1 MLEIILLSVVVLVA
15 LIIGGWYSHSRQQ
28 QRAQEFER
36 ELDRFDND
44 DNSDFH
50 ARFDSVFAQDT
61 VDLSD
66 SPKVR
71 MDSDVADVG
80 DEFDD
85 SEMDDE
91 FADADEEDDTP
102 DWEMVVALTIMAPE
116 SQMFTGRAIKSALEQ
131 QEMHFGDMQIYHR
144 YTVNNRRQ
152 TLFSVANILDP
163 GTLLPDQLISMK
175 TPGLLMFARLPGPVN
190 GLTVFD
196 SMLDT
201 AQQLTA
207 YLGGILCDE
216 KREPITDKHL
226 EATRNRIFE
235 LNLSLQTGNKSDD
248 DFT

>member
-1 MLEIILLSVVVLVA
+1 VFEIILLSVVVLVA
-15 LIIGGWYSHSRQQ
+15 LVIGGWYTHSRQQ

-36 ELDRFDND
+36 ELDRFDEA

-61 VDLSD
+61 VDLSNGVNVRLD
-66 SPKVR
+66 SNEKVI
-71 MDSDVADVG
+71 DDDF
-80 DEFDD
+80 DEIEIDEDFDD
-85 SEMDDE
+85 AEVDE
-91 FADADEEDDTP
+91 SP

-116 SQMFTGRAIKSALEQ
+116 SQMFTGRAIKSALDQ

-248 DFT
+248 DFN

>member
-1 MLEIILLSVVVLVA
+1 MFEIILLSVVVLVA
-15 LIIGGWYSHSRQQ
+15 LVIGGWYTHTRQQ

-36 ELDRFDND
+36 ELDRFDATEN
-44 DNSDFH
+44 NDFH

-61 VDLSD
+61 VDLSSD
-66 SPKVR
+66 VKVR
-71 MDSDVADVG
+71 LDSADQ
-80 DEFDD
+80 DFDAA
-85 SEMDDE
+85 DDDFE
-91 FADADEEDDTP
+91 SDDDFEETDPEEAP

-116 SQMFTGRAIKSALEQ
+116 SQMFTGRAIKSALDQ

-163 GTLLPDQLISMK
+163 GTLLPDQMIAMK

-201 AQQLTA
+201 AHQLTA

-235 LNLSLQTGNKSDD
+235 LNLSLQAGNKSDD
-248 DFT
+248 DFN

>member
-1 MLEIILLSVVVLVA
+1 MFEIILLSVVVLVA
-15 LIIGGWYSHSRQQ
+15 LVIGGWYTHSRQQ

-36 ELDRFDND
+36 ELDRFDEA

-61 VDLSD
+61 VELTDAPRVHLGSHDLD
-66 SPKVR
+66 NV
-71 MDSDVADVG
+71 DDF
-80 DEFDD
+80 DEP
-85 SEMDDE
+85 ELDE
-91 FADADEEDDTP
+91 DFEDAEAEDEP
-102 DWEMVVALTIMAPE
+102 DWEMVVALTIIAPE
-116 SQMFTGRAIKSALEQ
+116 SQMFTGRAIKSALDQ

-175 TPGLLMFARLPGPVN
+175 TPGLLLFARLPGPVN
-190 GLTVFD
+190 GLTVFE

-226 EATRNRIFE
+226 EGVRNRIFE
-235 LNLSLQTGNKSDD
+235 LNLSLQAGNKSDD

>member
-1 MLEIILLSVVVLVA
+1 MFEIILLSVVVLVA
-15 LIIGGWYSHSRQQ
+15 LVIGGWYTHSRQQ

-36 ELDRFDND
+36 ELDRFDET

-66 SPKVR
+66 NVKVR
-71 MDSDVADVG
+71 LDSDEKVID
-80 DEFDD
+80 DDFDEIEIDEEFDD
-85 SEMDDE
+85 AEVDE
-91 FADADEEDDTP
+91 AP

-116 SQMFTGRAIKSALEQ
+116 SQMFTGRAIKSALDQ

-152 TLFSVANILDP
+152 TLFSIANILDP

-216 KREPITDKHL
+216 KREPITEKHL
-226 EATRNRIFE
+226 EAIRNRIFE
-235 LNLSLQTGNKSDD
+235 LNLSLQAGNKTDD
-248 DFT
+248 DFN

>member
-1 MLEIILLSVVVLVA
+1 
-15 LIIGGWYSHSRQQ
+15 
-28 QRAQEFER
+28 
-36 ELDRFDND
+36 
-44 DNSDFH
+44 
-50 ARFDSVFAQDT
+50 
-61 VDLSD
+61 
-66 SPKVR
+66 
-71 MDSDVADVG
+71 
-80 DEFDD
+80 
-85 SEMDDE
+85 
-91 FADADEEDDTP
+91 
-102 DWEMVVALTIMAPE
+102 ALTIMAPE

-226 EATRNRIFE
+226 EAARNRIFE
-235 LNLSLQTGNKSDD
+235 LNLSLQAGNKSDD

>member
-1 MLEIILLSVVVLVA
+1 VFEIILLSVVVLVA
-15 LIIGGWYSHSRQQ
+15 LVIGGWYTHSRQQ

-36 ELDRFDND
+36 ELDRFDEA

-66 SPKVR
+66 GPKVR
-71 MDSDVADVG
+71 LDSDQAEDPNVAVESDE

-85 SEMDDE
+85 EE
-91 FADADEEDDTP
+91 ADEAP

-116 SQMFTGRAIKSALEQ
+116 SQMFTGRAIKSALDQ

-163 GTLLPDQLISMK
+163 GTLLPDQLISIK
-175 TPGLLMFARLPGPVN
+175 TPGLLVFARLPGPVN

-196 SMLDT
+196 SMLDA

-226 EATRNRIFE
+226 EAIRNRIFE
-235 LNLSLQTGNKSDD
+235 LNLSLQAGNKSDD

>member
-1 MLEIILLSVVVLVA
+1 VFEIILLSVIVLVA
-15 LIIGGWYSHSRQQ
+15 LVIGGWYTHTRQQ

-36 ELDRFDND
+36 ELDRFDET

-61 VDLSD
+61 VELSD
-66 SPKVR
+66 GPRVR
-71 MDSDVADVG
+71 LNSDESEID
-80 DEFDD
+80 DEFD
-85 SEMDDE
+85 ELELDE
-91 FADADEEDDTP
+91 DLEDEELVEAP
-102 DWEMVVALTIMAPE
+102 DWEMVIALTIMAPE

-144 YTVNNRRQ
+144 YSINNRRQ

-175 TPGLLMFARLPGPVN
+175 TPGLLLFARLPGPIN

-226 EATRNRIFE
+226 ESIRNRIFE

-248 DFT
+248 DFN

>member
-1 MLEIILLSVVVLVA
+1 MFEIILLSVIVLVA
-15 LIIGGWYSHSRQQ
+15 LVVGGWYTHSRQQ

-36 ELDRFDND
+36 ELDRFDHE

-61 VDLSD
+61 VEFSD
-66 SPKVR
+66 GPRVR
-71 MDSDVADVG
+71 LNNEEADTE
-80 DEFDD
+80 DELAATELDEDIDD
-85 SEMDDE
+85 TESDDE
-91 FADADEEDDTP
+91 P

-116 SQMFTGRAIKSALEQ
+116 SQMFTGRAIKSALDQ

-144 YTVNNRRQ
+144 YTVHNRRQ

-175 TPGLLMFARLPGPVN
+175 TPGLLLFARLPGPVN
-190 GLTVFD
+190 GLTIFD

-226 EATRNRIFE
+226 ESIRNRIFE
-235 LNLSLQTGNKSDD
+235 LNLSLQAGPKSDD
-248 DFT
+248 DFH

>member
-1 MLEIILLSVVVLVA
+1 
-15 LIIGGWYSHSRQQ
+15 
-28 QRAQEFER
+28 
-36 ELDRFDND
+36 
-44 DNSDFH
+44 
-50 ARFDSVFAQDT
+50 
-61 VDLSD
+61 
-66 SPKVR
+66 
-71 MDSDVADVG
+71 MDSDVADVN

-91 FADADEEDDTP
+91 FADVDEEDDTP

-175 TPGLLMFARLPGPVN
+175 TPGLLMFARLPGP
-190 GLTVFD
+190 
-196 SMLDT
+196 
-201 AQQLTA
+201 A
-207 YLGGILCDE
+207 
-216 KREPITDKHL
+216 
-226 EATRNRIFE
+226 RNRIFE
-235 LNLSLQTGNKSDD
+235 LNLSLQAGNKSDD